1 MADISAIK
9 LPDNSIYDIKSKK
22 MFYAECS
29 TARNAAAK
37 VVDCDGFVL
46 ETGAVI
52 AVRFTDTGTANPS
65 SGNITLNINGTGAKN
80 IVPKGN
86 NSIYTYGWGWAFC
99 NNQTWLFMYNG
110 TYFVHINQDNNT
122 TYSPMSLGFGYAT
135 CSTAAATAAKEA
147 SLTSYSLVKNGMVS
161 VKFTYAVPANA
172 TLNITSKGA
181 KNIFYRGAKITAG
194 VINAGDI
201 ATFVYDGTQYQ
212 LISVD
217 ADFARK
223 TDLPA
228 IDSALSSTSTNPVQN
243 KIINSALSGKAA
255 ASHTHTVS
263 QISDF
268 PSSLPANGGNADTV
282 DGVHAS
288 DLIRK
293 ISAIPLSDDYTSFML
308 ITDENSARV
317 YQEYVRKK
325 ADSSGIEKFWR
336 LYTSDAAK
344 YCDLRAAVD
353 SSGVTWNFTGTGS
366 TAVQVGGKRVLVEG
380 DATSVTSETGIINA
394 LSNGTAQ
401 PVSLSFNP
409 VAVLFF
415 DSTYNH
421 IVNSGFSLSLG
432 TKKFTITPAS
442 VSAMG
447 TTSLRFVA
455 FGG

>member
-37 VVDCDGFVL
+37 VIDCDGFVL

-52 AVRFTDTGTANPS
+52 AVRFTNTGTTNPS
-65 SGNITLNINGTGAKN
+65 SGNITLNINGTGTKN
-80 IVPKGN
+80 IVPKDN
-86 NSIYTYGWGWAFC
+86 NSIYNYGAGAVFC
-99 NNQTWLFMYNG
+99 NNQTLIFVYNG
-110 TYFVHINQDNNT
+110 TYFVHINRDVNT
-122 TYSPMSLGFGYAT
+122 DTKVTSVRNHYTPVKSAT
-135 CSTAAATAAKEA
+135 ISANGGA
-147 SLTSYSLVKNGMVS
+147 LTD
-161 VKFTYAVPANA
+161 
-172 TLNITSKGA
+172 ITNSSS
-181 KNIFYRGAKITAG
+181 
-194 VINAGDI
+194 
-201 ATFVYDGTQYQ
+201 GTQVVTGVEMDARGHVTGVT
-212 LISVD
+212 SV
-217 ADFARK
+217 ALK
-223 TDLPA
+223 STDTKVTV
-228 IDSALSSTSTNPVQN
+228 DSALSSTSTNPVQN

-344 YCDLRAAVD
+344 YCDLRAITD

-366 TAVQVGGKRVLVEG
+366 TAVQVNGKRVLVEG

-401 PVSLSFNP
+401 SVSLSFNP

-442 VSAMG
+442 VSTMG
-447 TTSLRFVA
+447 TTSVRFVA